1 MSNNNDLHA
10 GEREVKKALEEV
22 QVRNVTAIAD
32 FTQKSR
38 AMVLDQDKKIDS
50 LNSQVQAQAALLNEF
65 RTQLAF
71 LQTKVFSGGSV

>member
-1 MSNNNDLHA
+1 MEA

-22 QVRNVTAIAD
+22 QVRNITAVVD

-38 AMVLDQDKKIDS
+38 TMILDQDKKIDS

-65 RTQLAF
+65 RTQLAHV
-71 LQTKVFSGGSV
+71 QTKVFSGGSV